1 MAEESYSTPPEPI
14 TTHLFEL
21 CHTPDKGM
29 GLFAT
34 AFIPVGTRIICE
46 QPLLRISKNK
56 QHLAWTSYCK
66 LNSRQKAV
74 FDSLSR
80 CSGNNQ
86 FLEQASRFH
95 LISPEDDDEK
105 IEADVAEH
113 VRVMSTFACNNFLL
127 GTKGQGV
134 FETASRINHSCRP
147 NVYHCWNAMLQR
159 ETVHAIVDINPGEE
173 VLTTYIGNGASYVP
187 HEQRQDQLLQ
197 HYGFL
202 CSCGACSDPTGQS
215 DGLREAMSAIVWGL
229 EQYRQGAPKTNQF
242 IPETPTEA
250 WLMAEDIIALLVRE
264 GLHYL
269 ELAKACRTASV
280 LALNCNE
287 AKKALRYAN
296 QEVAIE
302 KNCLGTELDD
312 LKAKGVTALCWLRH
326 VDRVIEGY
334 ETPAASALKTNKQP
348 KTEEQKAA
356 DREKKKRKLAR
367 KREEAEALQKAQSA
381 GK

>member
-1 MAEESYSTPPEPI
+1 
-14 TTHLFEL
+14 
-21 CHTPDKGM
+21 
-29 GLFAT
+29 
-34 AFIPVGTRIICE
+34 
-46 QPLLRISKNK
+46 
-56 QHLAWTSYCK
+56 
-66 LNSRQKAV
+66 
-74 FDSLSR
+74 
-80 CSGNNQ
+80 
-86 FLEQASRFH
+86 
-95 LISPEDDDEK
+95 
-105 IEADVAEH
+105 
-113 VRVMSTFACNNFLL
+113 
-127 GTKGQGV
+127 
-134 FETASRINHSCRP
+134 
-147 NVYHCWNAMLQR
+147 
-159 ETVHAIVDINPGEE
+159 
-173 VLTTYIGNGASYVP
+173 
-187 HEQRQDQLLQ
+187 
-197 HYGFL
+197 
-202 CSCGACSDPTGQS
+202 
-215 DGLREAMSAIVWGL
+215 MSAIVWGL

-250 WLMAEDIIALLVRE
+250 LQMAEDIIALLVRE